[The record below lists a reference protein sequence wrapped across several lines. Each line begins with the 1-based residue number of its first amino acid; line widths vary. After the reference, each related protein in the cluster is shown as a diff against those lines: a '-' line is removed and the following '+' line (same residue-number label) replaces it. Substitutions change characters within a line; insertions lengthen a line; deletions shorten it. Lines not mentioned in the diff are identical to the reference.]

1 MKLVKKQLSIA
12 LWQGKAFVKWTV
24 LAIVVG
30 MVVGIAGITFHH
42 ALTKAAQLRAEQ
54 PWLLFL
60 LPAAGVLIALLYR
73 LAGMERDRGTNFVL
87 ASVRIRWRLRLR
99 TAPLIAVSTVLTH
112 LCGGSA
118 GREGAAL
125 QLGGCISAA
134 IGRFVRLDE
143 HDTHIITLCGM
154 AAGFSALFGTP
165 IASAVFAMEV
175 VSLGVMYYSAIVP
188 CTLAALTA
196 SLLAGQYGVDASAFV
211 LAGPLPALSWSVL
224 LRVGGLGVLLAL
236 LSSLFCLTMAGAD
249 RLYRRLLPGQCLRA
263 AAGGALVAALVLLCS
278 WEEYTGAGMEV
289 IARAVGGQ
297 AAPEAFLIKLLLTA
311 LTLGAGFKGGEIVP
325 AFFVGSVF
333 GCTAGPLLGLSPAFG
348 AALGLVGVF
357 CGVTNCPLASI
368 LLSFELFGGRALP
381 LFAFCCAVSYTLSGY
396 HSLYAG
402 QEIRFS
408 KFRPVQYEDGRLPPF
423 RQGWFGLHRSGP
435 EDGERPAPAPSG
447 CREGEQD

>member
-1 MKLVKKQLSIA
+1 MRKPAAEQLSIA
-12 LWQGKAFVKWTV
+12 LWQGKAFLKWVV
-24 LAIVVG
+24 LALVVG
-30 MVVGIAGITFHH
+30 TVVGAAGVAFHH
-42 ALTKAAQLRAEQ
+42 ALTMAALLRVQ
-54 PWLLFL
+54 RPWLLLL
-60 LPAAGVLIALLYR
+60 LPGAGALIALLYR
-73 LAGMERDRGTNFVL
+73 LAGMERDKGTNFVL
-87 ASVRIRWRLRLR
+87 AAVRIRWRLRLR
-99 TAPLIAVSTVLTH
+99 TAPLIALSTVLTH

-125 QLGGCISAA
+125 QMGGCISAA

-175 VSLGVMYYSAIVP
+175 VSVGVMYYSAIVP

-196 SLLAGQYGVDASAFV
+196 SLLAGRYGVDASAFV
-211 LAGPLPALSWSVL
+211 LAGPLPALDWPAL

-236 LSSLFCLTMAGAD
+236 LSGLFCLTMGGAD
-249 RLYRRLLPGQCLRA
+249 RLYHRLLPNACLRG
-263 AAGGALVAALVLLCS
+263 AAGGALVAALVLVCS

-297 AAPEAFLIKLLLTA
+297 AEPEAFLIKLLLTA

-325 AFFVGSVF
+325 AFFVGATF
-333 GCTAGPLLGLSPAFG
+333 GCAAAPLLGLPAAFG

-381 LFAFCCAVSYTLSGY
+381 LFAFCCAVCYALSGY

-423 RQGWFGLHRSGP
+423 RPGWFGLYRGGP
-435 EDGERPAPAPSG
+435 EDGARAGEDRER
-447 CREGEQD
+447 